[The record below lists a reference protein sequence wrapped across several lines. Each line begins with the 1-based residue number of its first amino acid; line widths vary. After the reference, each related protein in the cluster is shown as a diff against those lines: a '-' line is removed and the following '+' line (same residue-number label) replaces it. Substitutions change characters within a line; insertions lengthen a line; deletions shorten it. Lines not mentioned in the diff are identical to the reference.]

1 MNRRYIVGGMGILAL
16 GAAAVLLMPRRVPLP
31 EQTEKLEVAASFYPL
46 AFFAGEIGGD
56 HAAVA
61 TITPAG
67 VEPHDYELTAGD
79 MARIERS
86 GLLILNGAGL
96 EPWGARIRAAINP
109 NKIAVVDISDG
120 FMTEQR
126 SGEGGTIADPHL
138 WLSPVLAQKIADA
151 LLQGFVR
158 ADPGHRAEYEANA
171 AALAVKLVGLDRSYR
186 DGLRDC
192 AEKNII
198 TSHAAFGYLG
208 AAYGFRQVPIAGLSP
223 DAEPSPAALALI
235 AEFAKKNGVK
245 HIFFER
251 LASPKLAQTLA
262 REIGAQTL
270 TLNPIEGLTGD
281 QISQGKNYFT
291 EMQNNLKNLQLAL
304 RCRP

>member
-1 MNRRYIVGGMGILAL
+1 MGILAL

-86 GLLILNGAGL
+86 RLLILNGAGL